1 MISLLDQ
8 YILKI
13 FEIKARCRS
22 HCKRWVE
29 ASVLCSRGLENIMPI
44 LQLLLFVLPLGLDTL
59 GVSISLGM
67 KSYGYDSL
75 SHTYEERASGLP
87 PWLRSAILFSLAEML
102 MPIVGLVIGYAAS
115 LIVSDLM
122 HYAGALLL
130 IGVGL
135 WELIEE
141 GHEFLNKRNTQEVK
155 THQHTVSNPQLQSS
169 SFRWKQQLLLAL
181 SISLDEL
188 AIGFSL
194 GSVSSRG
201 IISPITLCILIGI
214 QGFLM
219 TIIGLSLGRT
229 LRTRLNPLKEW
240 SELLSA
246 FLLIGLGIWLLV
258 S

>member
-1 MISLLDQ
+1 MTSLLDQ

-13 FEIKARCRS
+13 FEIMARCRS

-29 ASVLCSRGLENIMPI
+29 ANVLCSRGLENIMLI

-67 KSYGYDSL
+67 KSYGDATL
-75 SHTYEERASGLP
+75 SRTHEGKGTLP

-155 THQHTVSNPQLQSS
+155 THQHTESVSQLQSS

-188 AIGFSL
+188 AVGFSL
-194 GSVSSRG
+194 GSVSSRR
-201 IISPITLCILIGI
+201 IISPITLCIFIGI
-214 QGFLM
+214 QGFFM
-219 TIIGLSLGRT
+219 TIIGISLGRT
-229 LRTRLNPLKEW
+229 LRTRLKPLKEW

-246 FLLIGLGIWLLV
+246 FLLIGLGIWFLV